1 MGYHVINEGG
11 TIPVYRGLYLDDEL
25 YYNEPYGKLY
35 NGECFVYRGYEDGT
49 PNPSVLF
56 RKSDGTVG
64 RGYVSLGDI
73 DGNYGNLMY
82 YGTKVSSSQVGT
94 NYRFKLR
101 RAVDF
106 IDPETNEPT
115 GKTLAAGNY
124 IYTNTGTCGQREP
137 QNLFIN
143 AYKENGVIKYED
155 IFIRLRYDRGSMFAT
170 NFDLIKG

>member
-82 YGTKVSSSQVGT
+82 YGTKVSSNKVGT

-101 RAVDF
+101 RGATVVKD
-106 IDPETNEPT
+106 DGSWEADLNAED
-115 GKTLAAGNY
+115 Y
-124 IYTNTGTCGQREP
+124 VYSNTGSCGSTNPE
-137 QNLFIN
+137 NFGIN
-143 AYKENGVIKYED
+143 AYKKKNGDVKYVSG
-155 IFIRLRYDRGSMFAT
+155 FVTLQYSRGSMFAT